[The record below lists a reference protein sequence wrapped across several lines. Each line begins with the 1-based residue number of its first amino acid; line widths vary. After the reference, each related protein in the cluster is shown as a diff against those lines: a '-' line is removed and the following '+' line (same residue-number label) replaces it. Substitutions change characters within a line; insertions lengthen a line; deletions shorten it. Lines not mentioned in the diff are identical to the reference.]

1 MTVVPRELMLELREK
16 RREFR
21 EYENEYNKRM
31 SEVEFEQSKGKYDYV
46 QQYLDKLNYI
56 LQIAFFT
63 PISPLSSLVALI
75 SGVLDTLSARYK
87 LLNTKQHPI
96 PSTRPNTS
104 WMETSI
110 TTIIWASIPL
120 TTLEL
125 YYCFRAKLTDLFTGG
140 YTPTTATTQ
149 RLFSSSSFLLRWH
162 WRTCFWQSVRR
173 LRCLSVRSRE
183 WCADRSK
190 RTRKCKRICS
200 ALSNKTIRR
209 SVRGSDSRR
218 TWRSSTEN
226 KKNGR
231 RSKSLTFTPNSRRKS
246 ILNQGAFPSSF
257 GAY

>member
-140 YTPTTATTQ
+140 YTPTTADNAAFVFFIQ
-149 RLFSSSSFLLRWH
+149 FLAALALENLFLAVRAAIALSVSAVPRM
-162 WRTCFWQSVRR
+162 VRR
-173 LRCLSVRSRE
+173 SIKEDEVTYFLFL
-183 WCADRSK
+183 K
-190 RTRKCKRICS
+190 FI
-200 ALSNKTIRR
+200 
-209 SVRGSDSRR
+209 
-218 TWRSSTEN
+218 
-226 KKNGR
+226 
-231 RSKSLTFTPNSRRKS
+231 SLFQKM
-246 ILNQGAFPSSF
+246 
-257 GAY
+257 

>member
-140 YTPTTATTQ
+140 YTPTTADNAAFVFFIQ
-149 RLFSSSSFLLRWH
+149 FLAALALENLFLA
-162 WRTCFWQSVRR
+162 VR
-173 LRCLSVRSRE
+173 
-183 WCADRSK
+183 AA
-190 RTRKCKRICS
+190 I
-200 ALSNKTIRR
+200 ALSTASAQI
-209 SVRGSDSRR
+209 D
-218 TWRSSTEN
+218 TE
-226 KKNGR
+226 
-231 RSKSLTFTPNSRRKS
+231 
-246 ILNQGAFPSSF
+246 F
-257 GAY
+257 GAIKLKVGFILIFDDIIGLKMQQSIYLRSEGLTYQMESEKELPIPYPSISTHPY

>member
-149 RLFSSSSFLLRWH
+149 LR
-162 WRTCFWQSVRR
+162 
-173 LRCLSVRSRE
+173 
-183 WCADRSK
+183 AA
-190 RTRKCKRICS
+190 I
-200 ALSNKTIRR
+200 ALSTASAQI
-209 SVRGSDSRR
+209 D
-218 TWRSSTEN
+218 TE
-226 KKNGR
+226 
-231 RSKSLTFTPNSRRKS
+231 
-246 ILNQGAFPSSF
+246 F
-257 GAY
+257 GAIKLKVGFILIFDDIIGLKMQQSIYLRSEGLTYQMESEKELPIPYPSISTHPY